1 MDQNLT
7 VAIKAEEIMD
17 GLDPLGENED
27 FDVDYVKAQPQSNEV
42 IFNLS
47 QDAEFTKVMI
57 FIIYCKLSLLSNCTH
72 Y

>member
-1 MDQNLT
+1 M
-7 VAIKAEEIMD
+7 E

-47 QDAEFTKVMI
+47 QDAEFT
-57 FIIYCKLSLLSNCTH
+57 
-72 Y
+72 